1 MLLHVE
7 STANLLARPYLYVL
21 RRRRA
26 RHYTL
31 SSLFPHAARRLHRIQ
46 DSNFMH
52 ATAAF
57 LTEFHEA
64 QCFFIFATSIALIY
78 AQKQKAG
85 FNGADNWQ
93 SLVDNQE
100 LVGNLGLSGAAP
112 IILTQLTL
120 DRLGM
125 NSVYSLTCSTLSL
138 VVAGVVLTQLRE
150 FGADRVHEMFS
161 KTEGID
167 ECGGYPSLRTF
178 CVARSSAPDPTT
190 ASAAKIFPW
199 LALLFVLWCVK
210 IASMAARARG
220 TYPGRARKQRLE
232 EVFALSR
239 RATATE
245 WAKDIVPRVVKLA
258 VLVAH
263 GVIVA
268 LLYSNLDF
276 IAMSRAHS
284 GDEDGGW
291 NVGQIIAM
299 LIWVPVLAKYLYTV
313 LCKFDITLYPNLLR
327 CTGIG
332 YVLTHGYSWNGE
344 RLCHPDLECV
354 YDTEED
360 GQGLRQQHQ

>member
-26 RHYTL
+26 RNYTL
-31 SSLFPHAARRLHRIQ
+31 SSLFPQAARRLHRIQ

-78 AQKQKAG
+78 AQKQTAD

-100 LVGNLGLSGAAP
+100 LVSNLGLSGAAP

-138 VVAGVVLTQLRE
+138 VMAGVVLTQLRD
-150 FGADRVHEMFS
+150 FDADRVHQMFS
-161 KTEGID
+161 TTEGID
-167 ECGGYPSLRTF
+167 ECGGHPSLRTF
-178 CVARSSAPDPTT
+178 CASRSYAPDPTT
-190 ASAAKIFPW
+190 ASAASIFPW

-210 IASMAARARG
+210 IASMVSKARG
-220 TYPGRARKQRLE
+220 TYSGRARKQRLE

-245 WAKDIVPRVVKLA
+245 WARDIAPRVIKLA
-258 VLVAH
+258 VLAAH

-268 LLYSNLDF
+268 LLYSNLGF
-276 IAMSRAHS
+276 IAMSLERS
-284 GDEDGGW
+284 SNEDGGW

-313 LCKFDITLYPNLLR
+313 LCKFDITLCPNLSTYAG
-327 CTGIG
+327 TGH
-332 YVLTHGYSWNGE
+332 VLTHDCSWNGK

-354 YDTEED
+354 HDTEED
-360 GQGLRQQHQ
+360 GQGLRQQHR

>member
-21 RRRRA
+21 RLRRA
-26 RHYTL
+26 RNYTL
-31 SSLFPHAARRLHRIQ
+31 SSLFPQAARRLHRIQ
-46 DSNFMH
+46 DSDFMH

-78 AQKQKAG
+78 AQKQKAK

-100 LVGNLGLSGAAP
+100 LVSILALSGAAP

-120 DRLGM
+120 DRLRM
-125 NSVYSLTCSTLSL
+125 NSVYSLTCSTLS
-138 VVAGVVLTQLRE
+138 VMMAGVVLTQLRE
-150 FGADRVHEMFS
+150 FDVDRVHQMFS
-161 KTEGID
+161 KTEGLD
-167 ECGGYPSLRTF
+167 ECGGHPSLRTF
-178 CVARSSAPDPTT
+178 CVSTTSSRRDPTT
-190 ASAAKIFPW
+190 ASAKKIFPW
-199 LALLFVLWCVK
+199 LALVIALWCVK
-210 IASMAARARG
+210 IASMRSKAQG

-232 EVFALSR
+232 QVFALSR

-245 WAKDIVPRVVKLA
+245 WAKDIVPRVVKLG

-263 GVIVA
+263 GIIVA
-268 LLYSNLDF
+268 LLYNNLGL
-276 IAMSRAHS
+276 IVMSFGDS

-313 LCKFDITLYPNLLR
+313 LCKFDITLHPNGSR
-327 CTGIG
+327 CAGSAT
-332 YVLTHGYSWNGE
+332 Y
-344 RLCHPDLECV
+344 
-354 YDTEED
+354 
-360 GQGLRQQHQ
+360 